1 MRAHPGGGGMASHL
15 EALAGVGD
23 LGPVDLED
31 RKVLV
36 EIISHQQIAAVR
48 REHRRLGQAADVE
61 LLDLG
66 QLLAVDAQHRDVAL
80 VAMEERRLV
89 VGAGEDRGDRDVALG
104 TDREP
109 LGPSPTTTLSI
120 TRGGLSS
127 RSITLTVS
135 TLPSDHHLPS
145 GGAPSMATSQLAASF
160 AQCILF

>member
-1 MRAHPGGGGMASHL
+1 PNRGRGPSPRFASERAANSCELRNRDTGACPGKSLPRTFDAGWNPVFRQGHAQTKENWSASRFKPIGVRSGSMRAHPGGGGMASHL

-36 EIISHQQIAAVR
+36 EIISHQQITAVR

-80 VAMEERRLV
+80 VAV
-89 VGAGEDRGDRDVALG
+89 
-104 TDREP
+104 
-109 LGPSPTTTLSI
+109 
-120 TRGGLSS
+120 
-127 RSITLTVS
+127 
-135 TLPSDHHLPS
+135 
-145 GGAPSMATSQLAASF
+145 
-160 AQCILF
+160 